1 MSRKSSMLSAGYAA
15 ARPDRIVGNFWI
27 GASSNRDRIRD
38 DLMGLVAHSRK
49 AARDNDHMRAFLN
62 LVERH
67 VIGPTGIALRMQVRD
82 AGGGLDRNTNT
93 AVETEFKRWARRGNC
108 TVCGRHSLA
117 SLSRMA
123 VRMSARDGQMF
134 LRLYRGGGGY
144 IDGGIECDPLGRP
157 VAYHMFTVHPRSRL
171 ARRRERIR
179 VPAAQI
185 IHIGR
190 VSDPEHLL
198 SEPWAHTA
206 LRRLS
211 QLSDLDESA
220 LAAARYGAR
229 KFGFFT
235 RQADAMSPSP
245 VEGDDQ
251 DEDTTEIG
259 EWDTLPTGYDVA
271 NWDPKYPDQ
280 QLGPFAKH
288 MLRAGAAGMGVS
300 YAALTNDLE
309 GANFS
314 SLRAGQGEER
324 DEWRVLQQASRRH
337 RFSTP
342 SPIPGRTKTMTTTK
356 TTLEIP
362 KTMQGRALAVEAV
375 RAAPGEGS
383 DEPSRVFDLTFSSE
397 QPVERYF
404 GQEVLG
410 HGSGEIRMDW
420 IASGRAPLLL
430 DHRTN
435 AESQI
440 GVIESASIT
449 GGKGRARVRF
459 SKSVRATE
467 IMEDVASGE
476 RGSIS
481 VGYSVHALRLESE
494 TDDER
499 VYRVTDWEPMEIS
512 LVTIPADQTV
522 GLGRAREGEDTLT
535 IPVHTTREKEA
546 AMPVEDKKKEDAASG
561 TRTAPATPKIDEAE
575 IDRRADERMKAEMK
589 RREDIAEM
597 GQRFN
602 MPTDHRDQAVR
613 DGIPAAEYQGRVL
626 EKLGD
631 EDFQRAQTAH
641 ASVGLTDTEAK
652 RFSFIRAARHL
663 NRPTSRQYQDEAK
676 FEIEVSEAAQAQY
689 GRASK
694 GILVPA
700 DVWGNGNGQ
709 RALSTGT
716 ATAAGNLVETELR
729 ATEFIDILRNQTV
742 ALGMGA
748 RAATVWA
755 TVRLAS
761 PTPRASGRSLSPERF
776 RSGRKS
782 PKCGAISPGQM
793 P

>member
-134 LRLYRGGGGY
+134 LRLYRGRKAGRWGLRVQALPIDMLDIDKCEEFEGGGY

-324 DEWRVLQQASRRH
+324 DEWRVLQQG
-337 RFSTP
+337 F
-342 SPIPGRTKTMTTTK
+342 
-356 TTLEIP
+356 
-362 KTMQGRALAVEAV
+362 
-375 RAAPGEGS
+375 
-383 DEPSRVFDLTFSSE
+383 
-397 QPVERYF
+397 
-404 GQEVLG
+404 
-410 HGSGEIRMDW
+410 
-420 IASGRAPLLL
+420 
-430 DHRTN
+430 
-435 AESQI
+435 
-440 GVIESASIT
+440 IESALEPLFCAWLEMALLSSAVP
-449 GGKGRARVRF
+449 GGIAVYDQLDAAAWRPRGWPAVNPKDDAIANSQDLHHRLTSPQRIVEARGHDFGEVLD
-459 SKSVRATE
+459 E
-467 IMEDVASGE
+467 IAEAHRMAEERGIPLDVFEPSTSLLYTKPDSGE
-476 RGSIS
+476 DK
-481 VGYSVHALRLESE
+481 
-494 TDDER
+494 DD
-499 VYRVTDWEPMEIS
+499 D
-512 LVTIPADQTV
+512 D
-522 GLGRAREGEDTLT
+522 
-535 IPVHTTREKEA
+535 
-546 AMPVEDKKKEDAASG
+546 DKDDA
-561 TRTAPATPKIDEAE
+561 
-575 IDRRADERMKAEMK
+575 
-589 RREDIAEM
+589 
-597 GQRFN
+597 
-602 MPTDHRDQAVR
+602 
-613 DGIPAAEYQGRVL
+613 
-626 EKLGD
+626 
-631 EDFQRAQTAH
+631 
-641 ASVGLTDTEAK
+641 
-652 RFSFIRAARHL
+652 
-663 NRPTSRQYQDEAK
+663 
-676 FEIEVSEAAQAQY
+676 
-689 GRASK
+689 
-694 GILVPA
+694 
-700 DVWGNGNGQ
+700 
-709 RALSTGT
+709 
-716 ATAAGNLVETELR
+716 
-729 ATEFIDILRNQTV
+729 
-742 ALGMGA
+742 
-748 RAATVWA
+748 
-755 TVRLAS
+755 
-761 PTPRASGRSLSPERF
+761 
-776 RSGRKS
+776 
-782 PKCGAISPGQM
+782 
-793 P
+793 